1 MSEIELL
8 SYTIPA
14 LIVFL
19 TSVFTIRFF
28 IKDNQ
33 QQRKIELLL
42 ENQKIVTPIRLQA
55 YERITL
61 FLERITPDSLIMRVM
76 NPKMNSKQLQAELL
90 KAIRAE
96 FEHNL
101 SQQIY
106 VSTKAWD
113 VIKNSK
119 EQVIKIINTCFI
131 NVKPNDPAIRLSAQ
145 IIEKMIEIQKS
156 PTHTAIEFLK
166 EEIKSIL

>member
-131 NVKPNDPAIRLSAQ
+131 NVKPNDPAIRLSSQ